1 MAAIDVGP
9 PKVDLLRIRAGD
21 RNLFTIKLTQNDAP
35 FNLTGMT
42 IKAQARLTPIDP
54 TVALT
59 ALITVIDA
67 LQGHFEMRWP
77 GEDVQTLLAGANQW
91 SGVWD
96 LEIDSGAADPQT
108 LMAGVLTVE
117 PDVTR

>member
-21 RNLFTIKLTQNDAP
+21 RNLFSIKLTQNDQP
-35 FNLTGMT
+35 FDLTGLT
-42 IKAQARLTPIDP
+42 IKAQARLTPVDTTI
-54 TVALT
+54 ALT
-59 ALITVIDA
+59 AVITVVDA
-67 LQGHFEMRWP
+67 LEGHFEMRWP
-77 GEDVQTLLAGANQW
+77 GDAVQTLLAGANEW

-96 LEIDSGAADPQT
+96 LEIDSASEDPQT
-108 LMAGVLTVE
+108 LMAGVFTVE

>member
-21 RNLFTIKLTQNDAP
+21 RNLFSIKLTQGGSP
-35 FNLTGMT
+35 LNLTGLT
-42 IKAQARLTPIDP
+42 IKAQARLTPTDLEI
-54 TVALT
+54 ALT
-59 ALITVIDA
+59 AVITVVDA
-67 LQGHFEMRWP
+67 VEGHFEMRWP
-77 GEDVQTLLAGANQW
+77 GDDVQTLLAGANEW

-96 LEIDSGAADPQT
+96 LEVDSGSEDPQT
-108 LMAGVLTVE
+108 LMAGVFTVE